1 MAFSFVAFS
10 FVFFLFKFFHY
21 LFFHL
26 KNSFPINSLTFP
38 FSSYLASSTLFLSSF
53 IFPFLLSLLPNLS
66 ILSFLSSIFPLFH
79 PFLSSSLTY
88 LCLPLSVIHIHAIL
102 NACNSKGIFNS
113 IDYRLHTRREHRSKK
128 NVDKQKHE
136 KTRKRQENNNY
147 MLTTL
152 FQHDNQLININ

>member
-26 KNSFPINSLTFP
+26 KNSFPINSLTFS

-113 IDYRLHTRREHRSKK
+113 IDYRLHTRREHRSK

>member
-53 IFPFLLSLLPNLS
+53 IFHFLLSILPNLS

-79 PFLSSSLTY
+79 PFLSSSLTN

-128 NVDKQKHE
+128 CG
-136 KTRKRQENNNY
+136 
-147 MLTTL
+147 
-152 FQHDNQLININ
+152 

>member
-1 MAFSFVAFS
+1 MAFSFVAIS

-26 KNSFPINSLTFP
+26 KNSFPINSLTFL

-88 LCLPLSVIHIHAIL
+88 LCLPLSVIHIRAIL
-102 NACNSKGIFNS
+102 KACNSTKIFNS
-113 IDYRLHTRREHRSKK
+113 RFIIYAQEESTEAK

>member
-1 MAFSFVAFS
+1 MAFSFVAIS

-26 KNSFPINSLTFP
+26 KNSFHINSLTFP

-128 NVDKQKHE
+128 MWINRNMRRQGKDK
-136 KTRKRQENNNY
+136 KT
-147 MLTTL
+147 TT
-152 FQHDNQLININ
+152 IC